1 MKVNGQLQHL
11 PASPRVP
18 TEYELSLTVVLH
30 VMICASVHD
39 LDHSDPVLKRWVK
52 VGIHTYGF
60 IQEGRGNSKLRIFIN
75 ELSVGGTLSIRGASI
90 FQKSRRHFKILVS
103 HETRGILRVQ
113 IY

>member
-1 MKVNGQLQHL
+1 MKVNGQLQHP

-75 ELSVGGTLSIRGASI
+75 ELSVGGGP
-90 FQKSRRHFKILVS
+90 FQSGVHQFSKNPEDTSKF
-103 HETRGILRVQ
+103 
-113 IY
+113 